1 MEYDDDGTLL
11 DKAPY
16 PGVYEVDHQEA
27 YQLDHPERMR
37 AIHQLAREQMIQAKT
52 RMAEAENHNRPVQ
65 EFKTGDYVM
74 LSLEHIQLPVWAV
87 SKCRKLRGKYFG
99 PFPIVQV
106 HTQLAMELQLPTWLH
121 KAIHPVFHPMYLKPS
136 SSTTEDKQLKKKIGS
151 VFEPA
156 DYAVEGILRNGIQC

>member
-1 MEYDDDGTLL
+1 
-11 DKAPY
+11 
-16 PGVYEVDHQEA
+16 
-27 YQLDHPERMR
+27 MR

-106 HTQLAMELQLPTWLH
+106 H
-121 KAIHPVFHPMYLKPS
+121 KN
-136 SSTTEDKQLKKKIGS
+136 
-151 VFEPA
+151 A
-156 DYAVEGILRNGIQC
+156 DAYSRNFAALYGDHETGTAWG